1 VLTWEVPYAPGILKA
16 IARTNGR
23 ELSTFT
29 LRTAGAPAR
38 IVLTT
43 DASILRANGEDIAH
57 LEFAIVDANGIL
69 VPNAAQMVALEI
81 AGPVELLGFGN
92 ADETNTDSSRDATH
106 PAFRGRALA
115 IVRTTDAAGA
125 ITIKATAP
133 GLKPASVQLHSQR

>member
-1 VLTWEVPYAPGILKA
+1 MGGA
-16 IARTNGR
+16 IRVESDAGR
-23 ELSTFT
+23 GSKFSVELAF
-29 LRTAGAPAR
+29 P
-38 IVLTT
+38 
-43 DASILRANGEDIAH
+43 RAESATS
-57 LEFAIVDANGIL
+57 
-69 VPNAAQMVALEI
+69 